1 MVIVCARCCFTSL
14 QSSYRRLRVDDTT
27 APQARSVESGAAVAG
42 PPDTRQQVPERD
54 VQLDWQSRA
63 PCVPSCQR
71 PPHTALVMAVL
82 GAEHVPRHTDKRVK
96 IPGGV
101 RGSCDLFKVQQAL
114 CQLHCMFHRL
124 LPFWRVW
131 QNWRF
136 YLWGVFTFVFEVDV
150 ELKREQPPA
159 PTARSESKY

>member
-1 MVIVCARCCFTSL
+1 MSNSQRDGSH
-14 QSSYRRLRVDDTT
+14 TT
-27 APQARSVESGAAVAG
+27 LAI
-42 PPDTRQQVPERD
+42 
-54 VQLDWQSRA
+54 
-63 PCVPSCQR
+63 
-71 PPHTALVMAVL
+71 AVL
-82 GAEHVPRHTDKRVK
+82 GAEHVPRHTDRRVK

-159 PTARSESKY
+159 PTARSESKSVASARDERAERKIIRTHLLVWPGP